1 MPEITVIHIALLA
14 VMLVA
19 GIVAGWIARASRC
32 AREKSAINVGWQ
44 EQLSA
49 QRSEHDR
56 LGGQNKSL
64 MEQVNQYQ
72 ASNTDAKLRAKELSD
87 ALKEAFE
94 RRDELQ
100 RQIKDIRGDLESA
113 VVQRDQLQTDMQ
125 AHTDGGDTIKEKDE
139 QISRLGRELEGWQ
152 DRLPPLIERFQVRNE
167 EAIQL
172 EADLAE
178 AHERIIA
185 LETMVGSD
193 QTRVEPVDPDSL
205 TDGMDA
211 SNDSLDESNGA
222 DSAAQRDAVNPN
234 PVDDVFADVVE
245 ESDESVDDSID
256 GSEEMDSIMES
267 FQETATNQLL
277 GDLYELDN
285 ELSENKAA
293 DEVVESAEPEAA
305 VGSNGG
311 LRDDLKQIKGIGP
324 AIEKTLN
331 EMGISRF
338 NQISEM
344 SEYDID
350 RIAKRLKGFRSRIY
364 REDWIGQAR
373 DLQSQIT
380 DDRS

>member
-19 GIVAGWIARASRC
+19 GIVVGWFTRASRC
-32 AREKSAINVGWQ
+32 AKEKSAINVGWH
-44 EQLSA
+44 EQLST

-56 LGGQNKSL
+56 LGDQNKSL
-64 MEQVNQYQ
+64 MEQVNQYK

-87 ALKEAFE
+87 ALKKAVE

-100 RQIKDIRGDLESA
+100 RRIKDIRGDLESA
-113 VVQRDQLQTDMQ
+113 AAQRDQLQTDMQ
-125 AHTDGGDTIKEKDE
+125 AHTDGSETIKERDE
-139 QISRLGRELEGWQ
+139 QIINLSGALKGWQ
-152 DRLPPLIERFQVRNE
+152 DRLPPLIERFQVRNA

-172 EADLAE
+172 EVDLAE
-178 AHERIIA
+178 ARERIIA
-185 LETMVGSD
+185 LETMISSN

-211 SNDSLDESNGA
+211 SNDSLDEPSGA
-222 DSAAQRDAVNPN
+222 DAGAHQDSVNHD
-234 PVDDVFADVVE
+234 PVDAVFADVVE
-245 ESDESVDDSID
+245 ESDESIVDSQA
-256 GSEEMDSIMES
+256 MDSIMEN

-277 GDLYELDN
+277 GDLDDLKN
-285 ELSENKAA
+285 ELSENEAA
-293 DEVVESAEPEAA
+293 DMVVESPGPEASA
-305 VGSNGG
+305 DSNGE

-331 EMGISRF
+331 EMGILRF
-338 NQISEM
+338 NQIAEM

-373 DLQSQIT
+373 DLRSQIT
-380 DDRS
+380 D